1 MRKTERHVPHPEMA
15 ETRCASFDAP
25 PAAQRNAR
33 REKDSDHMNNLIILT
48 IRTFLIGAI
57 VLGVLLFLPAW
68 TLTYWQAWVFIVVFM
83 GSANAIGVYL
93 TLKDPELLERR
104 KKGGPA
110 AEQNMAQKIIIS
122 IALIGWVILLVLC
135 GLDHRFTWS
144 AVSLPVSLVGN
155 VLIMLGFLIDFFVF
169 KENSYGASTIETFED
184 QKVISTG
191 LYALVRHPMYMGVLF
206 MMIGVPLALGSWW
219 GLTVLVL
226 ILPVLI
232 WRILD
237 EEKLLKKDLPG
248 YREYAQKVR
257 YRLVPYLW

>member
-1 MRKTERHVPHPEMA
+1 
-15 ETRCASFDAP
+15 
-25 PAAQRNAR
+25 
-33 REKDSDHMNNLIILT
+33 MNNLIILT